1 MAIDPKDES
10 LPDDYYEP
18 RNFNPKIWWS
28 SVAVICIFAVIGFIV
43 IPESFRRRMQYENQN
58 YRPGKLYKLE
68 TDLVAT
74 NRDGRKIS
82 FSKEIYGKKAFVAG
96 YQYTDCPSGCLG
108 MAAMMKLLHGE
119 FSEKYPHFS
128 LVSISVNPEGDTPE
142 KMNAWVKERGVDVP
156 NWMFLTGDP
165 DQIQDYMRDEF
176 RFFETKE
183 VTDPELIPT
192 VGPYAHDQRLVL
204 VDEFA
209 NVRGLYDVMS
219 AQSLKNRPDIQGVD
233 TFGELEFERLK
244 LELEMILSEF
254 DPNNK
259 GATTADK

>member
-82 FSKEIYGKKAFVAG
+82 FSKEIYGKKSIRCWLSIHGLPVRLSRDGCDDEVVAWRVF
-96 YQYTDCPSGCLG
+96 P
-108 MAAMMKLLHGE
+108 KNI
-119 FSEKYPHFS
+119 P
-128 LVSISVNPEGDTPE
+128 IS
-142 KMNAWVKERGVDVP
+142 AS
-156 NWMFLTGDP
+156 
-165 DQIQDYMRDEF
+165 F
-176 RFFETKE
+176 RS
-183 VTDPELIPT
+183 V
-192 VGPYAHDQRLVL
+192 
-204 VDEFA
+204 
-209 NVRGLYDVMS
+209 
-219 AQSLKNRPDIQGVD
+219 
-233 TFGELEFERLK
+233 
-244 LELEMILSEF
+244 
-254 DPNNK
+254 
-259 GATTADK
+259 